1 MFYLFTELFM
11 YYGCCFQLSTF
22 RCYLFDSSAFLIMDP
37 DFLTA
42 SDLHESKYERVQ
54 LGEKE
59 GEVTKD
65 LVYKHAFIRRTER
78 VDFQGSCSI
87 TPEEAKVSEHL
98 W

>member
-1 MFYLFTELFM
+1 M

>member
-1 MFYLFTELFM
+1 
-11 YYGCCFQLSTF
+11 
-22 RCYLFDSSAFLIMDP
+22 MDP

-65 LVYKHAFIRRTER
+65 LVYTHAFIRRTER